1 MNIGTE
7 AKSGR
12 NMCTKAAKIEITAK
26 VASASQLIDMLSK
39 TGAIIVDSIPKS
51 IVLYYSLKFGFLALN
66 YLEIPA
72 DLTSLG
78 KSSPM

>member
-12 NMCTKAAKIEITAK
+12 NMWTKAAKIEITAK
-26 VASASQLIDMLSK
+26 VASASQLIEMLNS
-39 TGAIIVDSIPKS
+39 TGATIVDIIPKS
-51 IVLYYSLKFGFLALN
+51 IVLVIDEVDLESEI

-72 DLTSLG
+72 DRTSLG